1 MPEHRKERKLNKGT
15 EHVGS
20 GDEWIYG
27 SKEIDLMYLQSLLS
41 SIHVV
46 MFMQQKQSDSNRR
59 NTVEMPFASK

>member
-1 MPEHRKERKLNKGT
+1 MHEQRKEGKLNKGT
-15 EHVGS
+15 EYVSS